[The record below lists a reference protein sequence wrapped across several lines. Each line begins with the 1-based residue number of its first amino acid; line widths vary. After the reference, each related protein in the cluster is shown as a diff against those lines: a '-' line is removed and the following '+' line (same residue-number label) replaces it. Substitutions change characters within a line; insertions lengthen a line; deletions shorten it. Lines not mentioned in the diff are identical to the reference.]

1 MKKLIE
7 NWRRYSE
14 QDETPGIDKALA
26 HTAVTKDLKKM
37 NTRQEVSDLLNKVI
51 SAVKDQLPNL
61 SDNIIT
67 QAVKDVMSTLKDI
80 GDDVSKLASDV
91 ADDVESTFKEVHVI
105 DGPDDDLEEEDS
117 NTGENR

>member
-14 QDETPGIDKALA
+14 QDETPGIDKALV
-26 HTAVTKDLKKM
+26 HTTVTKDLKKM
-37 NTRQEVSDLLNKVI
+37 NTRQEVSELLNKVI

>member
-105 DGPDDDLEEEDS
+105 DGPDDDLEEQDS